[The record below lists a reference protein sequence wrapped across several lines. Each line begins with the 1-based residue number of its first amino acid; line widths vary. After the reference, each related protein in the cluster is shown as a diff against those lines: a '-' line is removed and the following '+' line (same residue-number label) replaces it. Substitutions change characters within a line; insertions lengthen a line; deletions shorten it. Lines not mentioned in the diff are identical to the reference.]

1 MHVSFG
7 DGTRDDG
14 AFPSEEICSYQSAQI
29 AAEGRDYVTSLD
41 TKVVTAAQC
50 AIVVR
55 VARLLEEH
63 PDWGIEQTVPA
74 AEELIRRSRL
84 CFIPDELEYLRA
96 GGRVSNAVALCGKLL
111 GIHPRIELLD
121 GRLVATKKPRGRLA
135 RLAPRLVEEF
145 AAQERLERD
154 ELWLVWTPGFPD
166 ELRTLVE
173 ESAQRCGFRDVIWVK
188 AGGVITTHS
197 GPSSFGVAGFAEA
210 D

>member
-41 TKVVTAAQC
+41 TKVVTAVQC

-63 PDWGIEQTVPA
+63 PDWGLEQAVPA

-121 GRLVATKKPRGRLA
+121 GRLVATKKPRGRIA
-135 RLAPRLVEEF
+135 RLPPGWWRNLPPRSAWSGTNCGWSGRRVSRMSCAPWWRDPPS
-145 AAQERLERD
+145 AA
-154 ELWLVWTPGFPD
+154 V
-166 ELRTLVE
+166 
-173 ESAQRCGFRDVIWVK
+173 
-188 AGGVITTHS
+188 S
-197 GPSSFGVAGFAEA
+197 GT
-210 D
+210 